1 MNSHR
6 APILLAIVALGLL
19 LGLAAS
25 ASAAGPPQIR
35 AIWMTEVSAGSAT
48 FNGELNPEG
57 SSTTYHFEY
66 ATDQD
71 FQEKGFTGA
80 AKAPAGGS
88 ANAGSGSNFET
99 VVPKHVSAL
108 RAGTLYHYRLAATNS
123 SNTTL
128 SAAQTFTT
136 QAITGAFT
144 LPDKRGWELVSP
156 VEKNGGAI
164 QGFEENHGGGVLQA
178 AASGP
183 GAITYTSSSSFGGSE
198 AQGAPQ
204 GSQYISRR
212 NGAAGWSTQNIST
225 PMLSGSYGNDPN
237 GVPYQLFSGDLAR
250 AVMLNG
256 VHCRGEGTDCPVANP
271 PLPGSEAPSGYQDY
285 YLRDNEDGSFTAVAT
300 DANAELALEPEEFNL
315 AFAGAS
321 PDLRHLVLS
330 TCAALT
336 PTATEVAAS
345 EGCDPTKP
353 NLYEYSSGQLSLVN
367 VNPGAR
373 LAAQGGGVS
382 ADGSRVYFTE
392 AGKLWLREGAT
403 APHELAAAAELQTAT
418 PSGAFAFYTKA
429 EKLYRYDASSHT
441 STELTPAGEVEGVLG
456 ASEDGSRVYYA
467 TAAGIFSWH
476 GSLSPVAATPGAAT
490 EGDYPPSTGTAR
502 VSADGARLL
511 FLSTAPLTDYDNT
524 DANTGQPD
532 SEVFLYS
539 AAGAGSL
546 TCVSCNPT
554 NERPVGPSTI
564 PGASSNGDEGA
575 AAEGEIVTRVYK
587 PRVLSAS
594 GNRVFFDSEDAL
606 VALDTNKASDVYQW
620 EAQGTGT
627 CNRSGGC
634 QNLISNGKDPE
645 GASLVDASE
654 SGDDSY
660 FLTSESLVNSDPGSA
675 DVYDARVGGG
685 FPEPTKPIPCEGDAC
700 VPLPAGPEDPTVG
713 SLIPGVGNPPVHFP
727 KVHHKQ
733 TTGQCLKKA
742 NSAYKKAVSAAK
754 HKHGKA
760 RARALAAA
768 NRKRQ
773 LLVGKCKSKHHHK
786 RGNR

>member
-1 MNSHR
+1 M
-6 APILLAIVALGLL
+6 
-19 LGLAAS
+19 
-25 ASAAGPPQIR
+25 
-35 AIWMTEVSAGSAT
+35 
-48 FNGELNPEG
+48 
-57 SSTTYHFEY
+57 
-66 ATDQD
+66 
-71 FQEKGFTGA
+71 
-80 AKAPAGGS
+80 
-88 ANAGSGSNFET
+88 
-99 VVPKHVSAL
+99 
-108 RAGTLYHYRLAATNS
+108 
-123 SNTTL
+123 
-128 SAAQTFTT
+128 
-136 QAITGAFT
+136 
-144 LPDKRGWELVSP
+144 
-156 VEKNGGAI
+156 
-164 QGFEENHGGGVLQA
+164 LQA

-300 DANAELALEPEEFNL
+300 AANAELALEPEEFNL

-418 PSGAFAFYTKA
+418 PSGAIAFYTKA

-511 FLSTAPLTDYDNT
+511 FLSTAPLTEYDNT

-606 VALDTNKASDVYQW
+606 VALDTNGRAGGINGKAEASDVYEW
-620 EAQGTGT
+620 EAIAEGS
-627 CNRSGGC
+627 CPRVSGC
-634 QNLISNGKDPE
+634 LALISSGRSE
-645 GASLVDASE
+645 HGARFVDASADG
-654 SGDDSY
+654 GDAYFVTGDSLAY
-660 FLTSESLVNSDPGSA
+660 EDPDGTP
-675 DVYDARVGGG
+675 DLYDARVDGG
-685 FPEPTKPIPCEGDAC
+685 FPQPPFTECCCSYECSLQPE
-700 VPLPAGPEDPTVG
+700 PEDPTVG
-713 SLIPGVGNPPVHFP
+713 SLAPGKGNPPLVEEPLPVPLPVHL
-727 KVHHKQ
+727 HRW
-733 TTGQCLKKA
+733 L
-742 NSAYKKAVSAAK
+742 
-754 HKHGKA
+754 
-760 RARALAAA
+760 R
-768 NRKRQ
+768 
-773 LLVGKCKSKHHHK
+773 HHHRRHGHHHRPHRHGHR
-786 RGNR
+786 RGRPHRHRTRRASGPKAPGLRPEPRNIQE